1 MGKRQ
6 FKAETKQLLD
16 LMINSIY
23 THREIFLR
31 ELISNASDALDK
43 LKFRALTEPDLMG
56 TDTDL
61 GIRITLDKEARTIT
75 LSDNGIGMTQDEVV
89 ENIGTIAKSGTKE
102 FFEKMGQE
110 KSGENALALIGQF
123 GVGFYSA
130 FMVAKKVTLI
140 TRAAKSEKGVR
151 WESAGD
157 GSYTVEETDKESR
170 GTAITLHLRDDIAD
184 RMDNDLL
191 DPLEIETLVKR
202 YSDFIRYPI
211 KMEMPKGDD
220 GKETELKTLNS
231 MVPLWQRAK
240 QEVTDEQYR
249 DFYHAEFHAWDD
261 PIDTIHTRGEGTVE
275 YTALLFI
282 PSKVPYEF
290 WSPHFERGL
299 KLYSRQVFI
308 MEKCKELLP
317 EYLGFVKGLVD
328 SPDFSLNLSREVLQH
343 DRQLKTI
350 AKNVEKKVLDAL
362 KYMVENKRDDYEKFW
377 EEFGRALKGGV
388 YAGFGR
394 EADKLKDLLLFPS
407 SHGDKPTT
415 LKEYVGRMK
424 EGQSDIYYAAG
435 RDRAAVEHL
444 PQMEALREKGYEVLY
459 FIDKI
464 DEFMTVGLHEYE
476 GKKLRSIAAADLA
489 LDKEAAEEQK
499 KKEETHKG
507 LIETVK
513 KHLDG
518 KVAEV
523 RLSPLLK
530 SSPACIVSG
539 DGGLS
544 LTMEQTLN
552 ETMRGE
558 MAAPKA
564 KRVLELNP
572 DHAIFATLTRL
583 HAENPDAPKLRD
595 YAALLYDQSL
605 LTAGLPVDDPA
616 AFAARLT
623 TLMVDAGDKRII
635 IP

>member
-43 LKFRALTEPDLMG
+43 LKFRSLTEPDLMG
-56 TDTDL
+56 ADTEL
-61 GIRITLDKEARTIT
+61 GIHIALDKEARTIT
-75 LSDNGIGMTQDEVV
+75 ITDNGIGMTQDEVV

-102 FFEKMGQE
+102 FFEKMGPE
-110 KSGENALALIGQF
+110 KSGENAAIALIGQF

-130 FMVAKKVTLI
+130 FMVAKKVTLT
-140 TRAAKSEKGVR
+140 TRAAKSEKAAR

-157 GSYTVEETDKESR
+157 GSYTVEECDKETR
-170 GTAITLHLRDDIAD
+170 GTAITLHLRDDIAE

-191 DPLEIETLVKR
+191 DPHEIETLVKR

-240 QEVTDEQYR
+240 QEVSDEQYR
-249 DFYHAEFHAWDD
+249 EFYHAEFHAWDD
-261 PIDTIHTRGEGTVE
+261 PIDTIHTRGEGAVE

-377 EEFGRALKGGV
+377 DEFGRALKGGV
-388 YAGFGR
+388 YANFGR
-394 EADKLKDLLLFPS
+394 EVDKLKDLLLFPS
-407 SHGDKPTT
+407 SFGEKPST

-444 PQMEALREKGYEVLY
+444 PQMEVLREKGYEVIY

-476 GKKLRSIAAADLA
+476 GKKLRSISAADLT
-489 LDKEAAEEQK
+489 LDKAAAEEQK

-513 KHLDG
+513 KLLDG

-558 MAAPKA
+558 MPAPKA

-572 DHAIFATLTRL
+572 DHAMFAILTRI
-583 HAENPDAPKLRD
+583 HAEDPDAPKLRD

-623 TLMVDAGDKRII
+623 TLMVDAGDRH
-635 IP
+635 